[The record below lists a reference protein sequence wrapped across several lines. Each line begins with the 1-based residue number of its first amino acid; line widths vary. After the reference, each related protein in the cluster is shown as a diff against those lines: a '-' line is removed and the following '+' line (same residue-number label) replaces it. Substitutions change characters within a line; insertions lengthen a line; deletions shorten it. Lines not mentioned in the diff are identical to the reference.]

1 VTTFAWFI
9 VVLTAIGTSMLTSL
23 FMEAYF
29 QRRGQDEVG
38 LYDKGMEDD
47 SAHRAS

>member
-1 VTTFAWFI
+1 VI
-9 VVLTAIGTSMLTSL
+9 VWLSSTLAGFGGGIIGA
-23 FMEAYF
+23 FVIEAYQ
-29 QRRGQDEVG
+29 QRRAQDEVG